1 MACMARPAA
10 TGQGPEQSWPWRSL
24 QRADFAMALATPAA
38 ARSAHFSLHY
48 RPVPTTP
55 IAGQATRTASHGLS
69 TARAPTEAAS
79 VNKWVEIDR
88 CGLGIV
94 VPKRHAPR
102 AATRNLLKRKIRAR
116 VAQARPAL
124 PPGQWLVR
132 LTAPFDARQF
142 PSAASIAL
150 GAAVGA
156 ELEQVFARWPTR

>member
-1 MACMARPAA
+1 M
-10 TGQGPEQSWPWRSL
+10 
-24 QRADFAMALATPAA
+24 
-38 ARSAHFSLHY
+38 
-48 RPVPTTP
+48 
-55 IAGQATRTASHGLS
+55 
-69 TARAPTEAAS
+69 
-79 VNKWVEIDR
+79 NKWVEIDR